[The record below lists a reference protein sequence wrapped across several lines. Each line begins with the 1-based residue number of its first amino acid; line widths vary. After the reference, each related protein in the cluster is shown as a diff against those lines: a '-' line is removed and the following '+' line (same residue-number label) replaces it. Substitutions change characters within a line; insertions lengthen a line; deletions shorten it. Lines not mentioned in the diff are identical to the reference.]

1 MSPLIIHSATIY
13 DGTIGGT
20 VADGALRIADGVITH
35 VGTTAESH
43 DWPSGG
49 AEIID
54 AQGAPVVP
62 GYIDVHHHGG
72 GGVAY
77 DDGPEATTTALAKH
91 AAHGTTRAVLSYV
104 TDSLDLMEQRIREGA
119 EIVRTNPRVL
129 GLHPEG
135 PFLDPGHK
143 GAHPLHE
150 LKDPT
155 DDNVRRILDAGEGT
169 IVQMTIAP
177 ERENGTEA
185 VKLLV
190 NNGVVAAVGHTNA
203 SYETAREAFDN
214 GATQLTHAFNGMNG
228 IHHRAPGPVI
238 AALRDERVWVEVIN
252 DGIHVHPQV
261 VRSLFLEAPE
271 RVVLVTD
278 AMSATCN
285 PDGDYMLG
293 QLKVKVRDGVARL
306 AEGDSLAG
314 STLTMD
320 RAVANAV
327 HEVGVPLDVAVAAAT
342 GHAARCIGVDTRYGR
357 IAAGYPG
364 DVLILNSE
372 SLLPTRIWAAGEAIE
387 PA

>member
-1 MSPLIIHSATIY
+1 MSTLIIHSATLY
-13 DGTIGGT
+13 DGSIGGT
-20 VADGALRIADGVITH
+20 TDDGALRIEDGTITH
-35 VGTTAESH
+35 VGTTGDSRT
-43 DWPSGG
+43 WPSDG

-54 AQGAPVVP
+54 AGGAPVVP

-72 GGVAY
+72 GGVAF
-77 DDGPEATTTALAKH
+77 DDGPEATVRALAEH

-104 TDSLDLMEQRIREGA
+104 TDSLDLMEKRIRDGA
-119 EIVRTNPRVL
+119 AIVRDNPRVI

-143 GAHPLHE
+143 GAHPEHE

-155 DDNVRRILDAGEGT
+155 DENVRRLLDAGEGT

-177 ERENGTEA
+177 ERNNGTEA
-185 VKLLV
+185 VRMLV
-190 NNGVVAAVGHTNA
+190 DNGVVAAVGHTDA

-228 IHHRAPGPVI
+228 IHHRAPGPVV
-238 AALRDERVWVEVIN
+238 AALRDDRVWIEIIN

-261 VRSLFLEAPE
+261 VRSLFLEAPQ

-293 QLKVKVRDGVARL
+293 QLKVKVRDGIARL
-306 AEGDSLAG
+306 AEGGSLAG

-320 RAVANAV
+320 LAVANAV
-327 HEVGVPLDVAVAAAT
+327 RKVGVPLDVAVAAAT
-342 GHAARCIGVDTRYGR
+342 GHAARCIRMDDRFGR
-357 IAAGYPG
+357 LAVGYPG
-364 DVLILNSE
+364 DVLILDAE
-372 SLLPTRIWAAGEAIE
+372 TLLPTRIWADGEAVE